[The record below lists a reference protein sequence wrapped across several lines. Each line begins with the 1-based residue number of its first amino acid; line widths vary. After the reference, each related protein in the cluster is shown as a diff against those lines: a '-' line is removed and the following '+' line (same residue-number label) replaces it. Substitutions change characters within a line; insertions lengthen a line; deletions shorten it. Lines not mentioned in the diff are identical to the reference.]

1 MNMNYYGYPYG
12 TRITQPMPSVE
23 PPFPS
28 GMTIT
33 PQTPS
38 GPNLNDPLS
47 DPNIASIVNRTRREQ
62 SYIENILRLNRG
74 KRARVFMTFP
84 ENSKAER
91 NIFAGIIEGAGRDH
105 ILMRDP
111 NSGENFLLLMVYLD
125 YVDFPE
131 SINYVYPSAG
141 IVNII
146 DEELY
151 ETDPYLAQ
159 LKEYKDLYDQYQA
172 TQTPPAAAAPAAQ

>member
-1 MNMNYYGYPYG
+1 MNYYGYPYG
-12 TRITQPMPSVE
+12 ARMTNPTPIE

-38 GPNLNDPLS
+38 GPNFNDPLS
-47 DPNIASIVNRTRREQ
+47 DPNISAIVNRTRREQ

-74 KRARVFMTFP
+74 KIARVFMTFP
-84 ENSKAER
+84 ESSKAER
-91 NIFAGIIEGAGRDH
+91 NIFVGTIEGAGRDH
-105 ILMRDP
+105 ILLRDAET
-111 NSGENFLLLMVYLD
+111 GENYLLLMVYLD

-131 SINYVYPSAG
+131 DINYIYPSAG

-159 LKEYKDLYDQYQA
+159 LKEYKDLFDKFTA
-172 TQTPPAAAAPAAQ
+172 DKKEKLEA